1 MTVPLAYA
9 RPFGRNSRRR
19 MKLAGIIVCAAAAG
33 VPGYR
38 LLRPHFPQ
46 ARYLYWQHQC
56 MRYTVS
62 PDFVVYEEDAVRS
75 SAMLA
80 SGPPY
85 QRVNSLGDP
94 KAAGLDAQPAGYV
107 PPPLSR
113 LGTKW
118 VCIAYLH
125 ACRLPDGEQRLG
137 VLGIQVFQRG
147 PDGGRVLELYGTGK
161 TPASWQPGS
170 TVQGSAGRKASIP
183 LLPRH
188 RFRLYAGQPN
198 PQDGSRFTMRYEL
211 DGRGGTIEG
220 RLAPDGTIDC
230 TVIDGPCTVVSP

>member
-1 MTVPLAYA
+1 MQIERLTPQLGHELAEA
-9 RPFGRNSRRR
+9 LV
-19 MKLAGIIVCAAAAG
+19 MAGFAELHESVVAEGAETRDVAN
-33 VPGYR
+33 V
-38 LLRPHFPQ
+38 L
-46 ARYLYWQHQC
+46 
-56 MRYTVS
+56 MN
-62 PDFVVYEEDAVRS
+62 DFIR
-75 SAMLA
+75 
-80 SGPPY
+80 
-85 QRVNSLGDP
+85 
-94 KAAGLDAQPAGYV
+94 LDAQPAGYV